1 LQLVFTGFGD
11 FQMKDA
17 AWKEATLELELKVE
31 RLEAMADLQ
40 SKVSENTLA
49 VVDLLMKQTSEMA
62 ELIGRLAKQLNK

>member
-1 LQLVFTGFGD
+1 
-11 FQMKDA
+11 MKDA